1 MKKVFLL
8 FLLLKTF
15 VFAQGYICAVGGGS
29 EDYNDWSDK
38 PYGWIVQKADSGK
51 IIILGADDATDWLPT
66 YFKHLGAKEAYNKR
80 ISNRTTADQ
89 QSTYD
94 EIITA
99 KAIFIRGGDQYD
111 YLRYWNG
118 TKTEEA
124 IKYVF
129 NNGGVVAGTSA
140 GAMVLGTTDF
150 TAKYGTITSRDALRN
165 PYGNKLDLD
174 TTFLNFVPD
183 VLFDTHFIERGRL
196 GRMLCFL
203 NKLCDSDIYNTIG
216 VGIDDMTA
224 LCIDKDGIG
233 EVMGSGAVAFFY
245 TDGSF
250 GGFGDEVCRTIFSDQ
265 LTAGFTYNIANRKI
279 VSVPPTAKTIEY
291 PKMERVKPYV
301 IFSGS
306 DNIAQNLNNGFKEFP
321 SASTQPFLILY
332 DSQSKAI
339 ADTLIKLFS
348 NADSLLVSKDLTGN
362 QSAVD
367 KIKSFTKFVFIAS
380 DYSSYTSLI
389 DTSKTISK
397 VLHAEI
403 SKEETA
409 CYFWGSASK
418 LIGEYFVDNTDKDG
432 LASYHG
438 QMTIRKGLNLL
449 DDFIFQP
456 MLWQNDDLLENR
468 VSALL
473 YGMMRNRKP
482 LGIFLTDDQF
492 LKTDSYK
499 MTLYRGFDIPFI
511 IVNACSTTI
520 VDSSVYKAGSGYRS
534 RQVVAMNNL
543 RYGLCNRAQSNYSF
557 HWGEWD
563 LSDAVEENTTDN
575 PSFVLANNYPN
586 PFNSQTVIRY
596 SMFKAGNVKLTVHDI
611 LGKEIFKLNFGF
623 QPEGSYKYIFNAE
636 AFNNKILTSGV
647 YLFRLE
653 TDSYSLT
660 KKMLLLK

>member
-1 MKKVFLL
+1 MLL
-8 FLLLKTF
+8 FLNALL
-15 VFAQGYICAVGGGS
+15 FAQGYICAVGGGS

-51 IIILGADDATDWLPT
+51 IIILGAGNAEEWLPN
-66 YFKHLGAKEAYNKR
+66 YFKYLGAKEAYNKK
-80 ISNRTTADQ
+80 ISDKTTADQ

-111 YLRYWNG
+111 YIRYWNN

-150 TAKYGTITSRDALRN
+150 TAKYGTISSRDALRN
-165 PYGNKLDLD
+165 PYDNKLDLD
-174 TTFLNFVPD
+174 TAFLNLVPD

-203 NKLCDSDIYNTIG
+203 NKLCDSNIYTIG

-224 LCIDKDGIG
+224 LCIDKDRIG
-233 EVMGSGAVAFFY
+233 EVMGSGAVAFY
-245 TDGSF
+245 YSLEGEIHGIGYDIS
-250 GGFGDEVCRTIFSDQ
+250 RNYFSDQ
-265 LTAGFTYNIANRKI
+265 LTAGFTYDMANMKI
-279 VSVPPTAKTIEY
+279 VSMPPTAKIIES
-291 PKMERVKPYV
+291 PKVEKVKPYV

-339 ADTLIKLFS
+339 ADTLLKLYS
-348 NADSLLVSKDLTGN
+348 LADSLLVSKDLTDN
-362 QSAVD
+362 QYAEN

-380 DYSSYTSLI
+380 DFSSYTSLI
-389 DTSKTISK
+389 DTSASISK

-403 SKEETA
+403 SKDETV

-456 MLWQNDDLLENR
+456 MVWQNDDLLENR

-482 LGIFLTDDQF
+482 LGIFLTDDQY

-511 IVNACSTTI
+511 IVNACNTTI

-563 LSDAVEENTTDN
+563 LSDAVEGNTTDN

-586 PFNSQTVIRY
+586 PFNSQTVISY
-596 SMFKAGNVKLTVHDI
+596 YISKAGNVKLTVHDV
-611 LGKEIFKLNFGF
+611 LGKEILKRNIGF
-623 QPEGSYKYIFNAE
+623 QPVGSYKYIFNAE
-636 AFNNKILTSGV
+636 DSTSKILPSGV

-653 TDSYSLT
+653 TGSYSLT